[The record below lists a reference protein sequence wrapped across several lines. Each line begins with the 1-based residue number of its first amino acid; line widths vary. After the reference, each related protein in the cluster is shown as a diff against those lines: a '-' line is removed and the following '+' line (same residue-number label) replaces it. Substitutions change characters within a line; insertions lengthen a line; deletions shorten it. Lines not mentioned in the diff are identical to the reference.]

1 LIPLSSKSDLQY
13 RTITDS
19 ANIET
24 VLNEIAHDMES
35 AVDNDELIVNPKL
48 AVINLGA
55 NADANAKAAPSER
68 SLADALQ
75 VGDYSVYNERR

>member
-1 LIPLSSKSDLQY
+1 
-13 RTITDS
+13 
-19 ANIET
+19 
-24 VLNEIAHDMES
+24 MES

-75 VGDYSVYNERR
+75 VGDYSV